1 MVKTSLLVLLT
12 ALRAIE
18 SSNGAASRNQLQIR
32 EVCVRDV
39 NRIYGTS
46 YSMKDAYDVRRSHEI
61 AELYLEYWTGEY
73 RKKTGL
79 TAGYEQYARIWNG
92 GPDGWKKRATLPYWR
107 KVSRELVRMS
117 AARTEGS
124 LRVSRKR

>member
-1 MVKTSLLVLLT
+1 MVKTSLLILLT

-18 SSNGAASRNQLQIR
+18 SSNGATSSNQLQIR
-32 EVCVRDV
+32 EVCIRDV

-46 YSMKDAYDVRRSHEI
+46 YSMKDAHDVRRSHEI
-61 AELYLEYWTGEY
+61 AELYLEYWAGEY

-92 GPDGWKKRATLPYWR
+92 APDGRKTRATLPYWR
-107 KVSRELVRMS
+107 KVSRAPVKLS
-117 AARTEGS
+117 AP
-124 LRVSRKR
+124 KRE